1 MGFVVS
7 YREEPGRF
15 QAPTRFPS
23 IRPQGGVP

>member
-7 YREEPGRF
+7 YREEPGRLL
-15 QAPTRFPS
+15 APTRFPS